1 MKKQSS
7 EKEVGAG
14 QNLKRP
20 KATKGKSIVNGKAVF
35 ENGKLTKKEFAK
47 KVLDDEK
54 GLLETMNQIAKPK
67 KKKQQESIPD
77 ETDPKWEEYLS
88 LNNVNDKQKREEI
101 KQIITE
107 ALKLPDIT
115 WVKTKGNEF
124 IVKIHNRIILRLVAL
139 SKPATWSAMC
149 PSIGPNICR
158 YEFDEVMGAI
168 PKAHEMF
175 YKQKVPAKKEGK
187 PQKSINGEEAVA
199 ILKAK
204 VEGLSKSSKGFVV
217 PKEVRVTDPSV
228 KEWIKENC
236 YSAVA
241 DKIMLNRVP

>member
-1 MKKQSS
+1 MKTQSS

-67 KKKQQESIPD
+67 KKAKESIPD
-77 ETDPKWEEYLS
+77 ETDPKWEQYIT
-88 LNNVNDKQKREEI
+88 LNNCKSQAKREEI
-101 KQIITE
+101 KQMIET
-107 ALKLPDIT
+107 ALALPDIS
-115 WVKTKGNEF
+115 WSRIGGDFVAKTS
-124 IVKIHNRIILRLVAL
+124 NRIILRLCAMTR
-139 SKPATWSAMC
+139 PPTFSAMC
-149 PSIGPNICR
+149 PSLGPNICR
-158 YEFDEVMGAI
+158 YEFDEVMSAI
-168 PKAHEMF
+168 PKAHAMF
-175 YKQKVPAKKEGK
+175 HRSKVPAKKEGK

-204 VEGLSKSSKGFVV
+204 VEGLSKTSKGFVV

-228 KEWIKENC
+228 KEWIKENQ
-236 YSAVA
+236 YSAIA
-241 DKIMLNRVP
+241 DKIMLNRVL